1 MCRQDG
7 DISRRRRVRNPNKSA
22 LPTSLENAEPRS
34 YHGMVVNH
42 TKVQLLTRIPSA
54 WCALFPIHLG
64 ARMRARTNSSRC
76 VDEETR
82 NIGEGW
88 GGLAILEKR
97 RFHTE
102 VPAILPYA

>member
-1 MCRQDG
+1 
-7 DISRRRRVRNPNKSA
+7 
-22 LPTSLENAEPRS
+22 
-34 YHGMVVNH
+34 
-42 TKVQLLTRIPSA
+42 
-54 WCALFPIHLG
+54 
-64 ARMRARTNSSRC
+64 MRARTNSSRC